1 MWLLAL
7 GQERRKEFNAEWCL
21 AQDLIRS
28 GFIEDHININYPK
41 GKGSL
46 DANLQ
51 RDLWNTYRNFD
62 FVLNRMDMPIPT
74 DELLKNPLCDQND
87 AYK

>member
-1 MWLLAL
+1 MLAL

-28 GFIEDHININYPK
+28 GFIEDHINISYPK
-41 GKGSL
+41 GVGSP
-46 DANLQ
+46 DANEQ
-51 RDLWNTYRNFD
+51 RDNWHTYRAFD
-62 FVLNRMDMPIPT
+62 FDIRKMDMPIPT